1 MESFD
6 SHDRASQCDVSLGVT
21 CTSMIFIGMGS
32 RRRLNGIVR

>member
-21 CTSMIFIGMGS
+21 CTSMIFIGWVAG
-32 RRRLNGIVR
+32 GG